1 VTDIEP
7 EEDRPRRRGKRG
19 RGGKRSLK
27 RRVLNSAWF
36 HWLIAWYV
44 RWAIG
49 FARLIGRRR
58 AMALSA
64 FVVRRVAPFISENRV
79 GAANLAAAFPEKSDE
94 EREQILRG
102 VWDNLARTTL
112 EFAFLDEIIESFRF
126 HRMDKGPVTVS
137 GLENALKLRGDNKPG
152 LIFAAHLGNWELP
165 AALAQRFG
173 LDLTILFRIP
183 KNSIVA
189 EDLMK
194 RRNELMGSLVASQ
207 LGTTFEIA
215 SVLANGGHVAMLVD
229 QRRMGSPAVPF
240 FGRPALTSTF
250 FAKLAREY
258 DCPVHG
264 SRAIRLPGDKFHI
277 EMTPPIDLPRD
288 SDGLIDV
295 LGASEM
301 INTIIEGWVREHPEQ
316 WLWLHDRWRT

>member
-7 EEDRPRRRGKRG
+7 EEERPRRRGKGGRG
-19 RGGKRSLK
+19 RKRPLK

-64 FVVRRVAPFISENRV
+64 FVVRLVAPFISENRV
-79 GAANLAAAFPEKSDE
+79 GAANLAAAYPEKSDE
-94 EREQILRG
+94 ERGQILRG

-264 SRAIRLPGDKFHI
+264 ARAIRLPGDRFHI
-277 EMTPPIDLPRD
+277 EMTPSIDLPRD

-295 LGASEM
+295 LGASEV
-301 INTIIEGWVREHPEQ
+301 INTIIEGWIREHPEQ